1 VNPICIGA
9 NDKDGCDEPGTITV
23 FVRKEADVFTP
34 TEFMMCL
41 EHGKN
46 GGNTIGKSRYEN
58 LRREDLNSALTREE
72 WNALYD
78 WVTGR
83 ALMDA
88 HRVEVL
94 TRKALAHIASSG
106 TLEG

>member
-1 VNPICIGA
+1 MNPICIGQ
-9 NDKDGCDEPGTITV
+9 NDKDGCDEPGVITV
-23 FVRKEADVFTP
+23 FVRKDADVFTP

-46 GGNTIGKSRYEN
+46 GMNTIGKSRYMK
-58 LRREDLNSALTREE
+58 LQREEVNAPLTREE

-78 WVTGR
+78 YVTGR

-106 TLEG
+106 TLRD